1 MFYLFLYCTSP
12 KNSITKEMNKVVAIV
27 KFMVSEELIEGLS
40 GRRDTDIIRNIGIRH
55 L

>member
-12 KNSITKEMNKVVAIV
+12 KNSFTKEMNKVVAIV
-27 KFMVSEELIEGLS
+27 KFTVSEELIKGLS